1 MMKKVFCVIA
11 FLFTLMA
18 MPCSAEPIRTPCSME
33 GMICFL
39 SAQEIEFREKPSLD
53 SKFVGESIV
62 SFEPIKVRLL
72 KRQGTW
78 GRVEYEAMNVR
89 GGIEKTIGWIQLK
102 DAYQVQERGSVVQY
116 SKCFLTSG
124 EKVCID
130 LILNAKY
137 PLQGILRTER
147 SKTGTSELYH
157 LNGKEMSSISHL
169 Y

>member
-1 MMKKVFCVIA
+1 MIKKIFCVIA
-11 FLFTLMA
+11 FLFMFMA
-18 MPCSAEPIRTPCSME
+18 MPCSAELIKTPCSME
-33 GMICFL
+33 GMLCFL

-53 SKFVGESIV
+53 SKLVGESIV

-89 GGIEKTIGWIQLK
+89 GGIEKTTGWIQLK
-102 DAYQVQERGSVVQY
+102 DTYYQVHERGSVVQY
-116 SKCFLTSG
+116 SKCFLTSC

-137 PLQGILRTER
+137 PLQGVLRTEHL
-147 SKTGTSELYH
+147 KTGTSELYH
-157 LNGKEMSSISHL
+157 LNGKNMVSIPHV
-169 Y
+169 